1 MSDAARYTLDA
12 LQKTRASL
20 GGLLDRLSDE
30 QWLAVPD
37 GVRNSILWNVG
48 HIAVTAD
55 LLTYGLARRAVP
67 SPDWAVAAFR
77 KGTAPADW
85 SSAPDIAA
93 TRALFDTGL
102 APLAADLGTDIFADF
117 RPYTTTPGVTL
128 ASVEQAVA
136 FNAFHEGLHTG
147 TIAAIYRRIR

>member
-1 MSDAARYTLDA
+1 MTAAARYTVDA

-20 GGLLDRLSDE
+20 GGLLDRLSDD

-37 GVRNSILWNVG
+37 GFRNSILWNVG

-77 KGTAPADW
+77 KGTAPDAW
-85 SSAPDIAA
+85 ETPPDIAA

-102 APLAADLGTDIFADF
+102 APLAADLGTDAFADF

-128 ASVEQAVA
+128 ASVEEAVA

-147 TIAAIYRRIR
+147 TIATLYRLVR